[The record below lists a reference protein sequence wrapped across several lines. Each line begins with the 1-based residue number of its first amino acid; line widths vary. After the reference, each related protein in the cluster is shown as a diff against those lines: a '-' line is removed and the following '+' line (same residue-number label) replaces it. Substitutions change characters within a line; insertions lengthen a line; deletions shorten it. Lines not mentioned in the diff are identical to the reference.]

1 MKYLFSILLFVV
13 VSFSAFGQEFDTAT
27 VVVSF
32 GCNSSTLSPSEE
44 AKLDAIE
51 GVIISIEGYAS
62 MEGQASANDALSC
75 ARAHSVSSILDFQGA
90 GMGETAQFGTSL
102 KSNRVV
108 VVKFLT
114 AKKSTTSIT
123 VLPVDVVETTTGNKV
138 DVEGYTCGQRVDYDW
153 NDTLEEVSFT
163 APQAL
168 ELEVLTAE
176 LPLTN
181 SAVRAELSP
190 ITADTFYLPMPQAV
204 RFYMK
209 QGLSRAEAVKK
220 VEARKPLWKPLKKG
234 DVKRPSKAK
243 KRLPRKTL
251 GKNDSFMS
259 RIFPFRGC

>member
-1 MKYLFSILLFVV
+1 MKYLFLLLLSVV

-32 GCNSSTLSPSEE
+32 GCNSAALSPSAE

-51 GVIISIEGYAS
+51 GVIISIEGYS
-62 MEGQASANDALSC
+62 SIEGSSAANAELSC

-102 KSNRVV
+102 KANRVV
-108 VVKFLT
+108 VVTFIT
-114 AKKSTTSIT
+114 RKSTTSLN
-123 VLPVDVVETTTGNKV
+123 VLPVDANENTTGTFADTTTDEEVVVSLPQPIEVEVVEAT
-138 DVEGYTCGQRVDYDW
+138 
-153 NDTLEEVSFT
+153 
-163 APQAL
+163 
-168 ELEVLTAE
+168 

-190 ITADTFYLPMPQAV
+190 IQADTFYLPMPQAV

-220 VEARKPLWKPLKKG
+220 VETRKSLWKPLKKG
-234 DVKRPSKAK
+234 DVRKPTGKR
-243 KRLPRKTL
+243 RLPKRTI